1 MRRTIRVPAAEL
13 ADHIGESVVGYGTLT
28 QAGVVQPGG
37 DLVVAV
43 FGVETDRRE
52 KSFTPAQLV
61 ELEVSDQPGRST
73 ATSGSTTPAVR
84 LNRSARS

>member
-1 MRRTIRVPAAEL
+1 MSKTIRIPAAEL

-43 FGVETDRRE
+43 FGMEANRRE
-52 KSFTPAQLV
+52 KSFTPGQLV
-61 ELEVSDQPGRST
+61 ELELT
-73 ATSGSTTPAVR
+73 E
-84 LNRSARS
+84 

>member
-1 MRRTIRVPAAEL
+1 MSKTIRIPAAEL

-43 FGVETDRRE
+43 FGMEADRRE
-52 KSFTPAQLV
+52 KSFTPGQLV
-61 ELEVSDQPGRST
+61 ELELT
-73 ATSGSTTPAVR
+73 E
-84 LNRSARS
+84 

>member
-1 MRRTIRVPAAEL
+1 MSRTIRVPAAEL

-43 FGVETDRRE
+43 FGVETNRRE
-52 KSFTPAQLV
+52 KSFIPAQLV
-61 ELEVSDQPGRST
+61 ELEVTD
-73 ATSGSTTPAVR
+73 
-84 LNRSARS
+84 

>member
-1 MRRTIRVPAAEL
+1 MSKTIRIPAAEL

-43 FGVETDRRE
+43 FGVETNRRE
-52 KSFTPAQLV
+52 KSFIPGQLV
-61 ELEVSDQPGRST
+61 ELEVT
-73 ATSGSTTPAVR
+73 E
-84 LNRSARS
+84 